1 MVITLGLSRNFP
13 LRLVVFDPVKFQL
26 DMGIFDKD
34 RKEEL
39 KAKFEARLNETSDI
53 QEKAQGLVGKFKE
66 GAAKSK
72 DLMKIAMSGEYPDVT
87 PQRLFS
93 AVLIAAADL
102 KFGIDSIDR
111 NSYSVTFQTYNG
123 EKFWDGR
130 LSCFVMA
137 YGDGARVSVTGSAEQ
152 GATVSGKITLSP
164 FTAMTQLASEGGA
177 HQAQSKLKFAI
188 AKQVPL
194 TPEPPQSAVESVS
207 PSSHQDIPTQLK
219 QLKDLLDAGVL
230 SQDEFEKAKTKLLG

>member
-1 MVITLGLSRNFP
+1 
-13 LRLVVFDPVKFQL
+13 
-26 DMGIFDKD
+26 MGIFDKE

-53 QEKAQGLVGKFKE
+53 QEKAQGLVGKFK
-66 GAAKSK
+66 GGYAKSK
-72 DLMKIAMSGEYPDVT
+72 DFAQLAMSGEYPEVT

-93 AVLIAAADL
+93 AVLIASADL
-102 KFGIDSIDR
+102 KYGIDSIDK
-111 NSYSVTFQTYNG
+111 NSHSVTLQTYNG

-130 LSCFVMA
+130 LSCFVIA

-152 GATVSGKITLSP
+152 GATVSGKITFSP
-164 FTAMTQLASEGGA
+164 FTAMTQMASEGGA
-177 HQAQSKLKFAI
+177 FQAQSKLKIAI

-230 SQDEFEKAKTKLLG
+230 SQEEFEKAKTKLLG

>member
-1 MVITLGLSRNFP
+1 MVIKLGLSRNFP

-93 AVLIAAADL
+93 AVLIAAASPIRHSRGQSL
-102 KFGIDSIDR
+102 RVCLRVWTALRSHFVGQR
-111 NSYSVTFQTYNG
+111 LG
-123 EKFWDGR
+123 RFW
-130 LSCFVMA
+130 V
-137 YGDGARVSVTGSAEQ
+137 
-152 GATVSGKITLSP
+152 
-164 FTAMTQLASEGGA
+164 
-177 HQAQSKLKFAI
+177 
-188 AKQVPL
+188 
-194 TPEPPQSAVESVS
+194 AV
-207 PSSHQDIPTQLK
+207 
-219 QLKDLLDAGVL
+219 A
-230 SQDEFEKAKTKLLG
+230 